1 MDWRKVLK
9 KTKEELITII
19 ISVNVS
25 LGIHLEM
32 NIKILLGGLED

>member
-9 KTKEELITII
+9 KTKKELITII
-19 ISVNVS
+19 ISVSVS